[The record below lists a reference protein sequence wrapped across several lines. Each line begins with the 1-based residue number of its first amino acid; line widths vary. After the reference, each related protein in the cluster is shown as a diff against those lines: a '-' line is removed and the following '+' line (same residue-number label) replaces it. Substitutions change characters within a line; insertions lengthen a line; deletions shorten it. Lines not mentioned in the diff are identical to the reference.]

1 MKAPSFNYL
10 RAGSLAEV
18 FSLLAQH
25 GDAARVLAGG
35 QTLVATL
42 NMRLSEPELL
52 IDISGLAELR
62 GIELAG
68 QLAGQVLRIGALATH
83 TEIERS
89 ALVAQHAPL
98 LAQAAPHIA
107 HRAIR
112 NRGTLGGSLA
122 YADPAAEWPACIRAL
137 DATLL
142 LQGAAGQRRVAAADF
157 FQGLYTTA
165 LRPGE
170 LLVACEL
177 PVLQAGECQV
187 FDELARRQGDY
198 AITGLAAR
206 ALRRGAALHEVRLAF
221 LGLEDRPVRA
231 LQTEAVLDGRSID
244 DAVLTQAERVLRSEL
259 HPSGDLTNTAET
271 KLHLASVLMRRVLR
285 RLVA

>member
-1 MKAPSFNYL
+1 MKAPSFNYQ
-10 RAGSLAEV
+10 RAASLAEV

-52 IDISGLAELR
+52 IDINGLAELR
-62 GIELAG
+62 GIE
-68 QLAGQVLRIGALATH
+68 LAGQVLRIGALATH

-177 PVLQAGECQV
+177 PLLQAGECQV

-285 RLVA
+285 RLAL